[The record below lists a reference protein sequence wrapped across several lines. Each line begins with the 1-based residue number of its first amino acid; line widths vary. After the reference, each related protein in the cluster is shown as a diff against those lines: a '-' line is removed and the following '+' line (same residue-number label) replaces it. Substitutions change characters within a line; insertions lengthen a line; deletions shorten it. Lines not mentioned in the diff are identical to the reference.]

1 MWKTNFDIEDW
12 QSALGEETSGLNE
25 TVAEL
30 DSPVKGKVDVRSAL
44 KELQQ
49 PNVQVSVATYVII
62 IYTEEGLWLICVI
75 VDLLPGTLLNFS
87 GNHCQPALRQKQLRL
102 RK

>member
-1 MWKTNFDIEDW
+1 MCGFLQVFVWKTNFDLEDW

-30 DSPVKGKVDVRSAL
+30 NSPVKCKVDARSAM

-49 PNVQVSVATYVII
+49 PNVQVLKLFIFFQY
-62 IYTEEGLWLICVI
+62 LC
-75 VDLLPGTLLNFS
+75 GT
-87 GNHCQPALRQKQLRL
+87 Q
-102 RK
+102 